1 MIATSSSRTSSRKAQ
16 YWFPVLILALTC
28 LGTGFLAGEFI
39 QDHNLLARLNLDAL
53 ATSQCTAPSFRREWR
68 SLSSEEKIAYTDGVK
83 CMLSRGSKHEQN
95 ASAGI
100 YHDFTR
106 IHATHAK
113 AVHGAAAFLPWHRYM
128 LHLFEAEMR
137 TTCGY
142 KGSLVYWDWTLDW
155 EALQDAPVFTEQLG
169 FGGDGNAAAHE
180 SVGDGNCVT
189 DGAFAN
195 LTLFFHSLGEKEHC
209 LSRSFADGKI
219 RGRMAGDQLRPQAI
233 EGILLQ
239 PNYESFLDSIVKGPH
254 NQIPN
259 GIGGDFLT
267 FTAPNDPLWHL
278 HHSQLDRLWWLWQ
291 QATHPPRLGSYGGA
305 KRKGS
310 LDKANLKD
318 VISVGAT
325 LGPDVEVA
333 DLMSTSSSLL
343 CYRYL

>member
-1 MIATSSSRTSSRKAQ
+1 M
-16 YWFPVLILALTC
+16 
-28 LGTGFLAGEFI
+28 
-39 QDHNLLARLNLDAL
+39 
-53 ATSQCTAPSFRREWR
+53 
-68 SLSSEEKIAYTDGVK
+68 
-83 CMLSRGSKHEQN
+83 
-95 ASAGI
+95 
-100 YHDFTR
+100 
-106 IHATHAK
+106 
-113 AVHGAAAFLPWHRYM
+113 
-128 LHLFEAEMR
+128 
-137 TTCGY
+137 
-142 KGSLVYWDWTLDW
+142 
-155 EALQDAPVFTEQLG
+155 QDAPVFTEQLG

-278 HHSQLDRLWWLWQ
+278 HHRYEPVLPISAGMFRNRSQLTLSSQLDRLWWLWQ